1 MSVTAGDTP
10 VPSPGTHVCRAL
22 LLGLDGEQ
30 KGVWLCF
37 YPPKCDDCSCGSSRA
52 PIRAV
57 SFKAGKETVPF
68 AVPWHPR
75 RCCATLSSARPCP
88 VRGEI
93 LSAPSCHPIH
103 TSLSLLKEHPAPTG
117 LNTDPELPS
126 QLCLS
131 PFCSLQLGALSALPP
146 LPNLALPPKPF
157 SPRVFC
163 SQRAPRSSCFFC
175 TNCFS
180 LAHCVESAKGGA
192 GESQLPSHLRSH
204 ILPLSEHTS
213 RAGNKTARGG
223 CFPACLRILWRLE
236 CARTLL
242 PPR

>member
-10 VPSPGTHVCRAL
+10 VPSPGTRVCRAL

-37 YPPKCDDCSCGSSRA
+37 YPPKCDGCSCGSSRA

-68 AVPWHPR
+68 AVPFAVPWHPR
-75 RCCATLSSARPCP
+75 RCCATLRSARPCP

-117 LNTDPELPS
+117 LNTDPDLPS

-146 LPNLALPPKPF
+146 LPILPNLALPPKPF
-157 SPRVFC
+157 SLVCFVPSERHGAPVSSAQIVFPLHIVWRALKEERENHSSLLISDHTFSLSPSTHPELGTKHPEVAA
-163 SQRAPRSSCFFC
+163 SQRA
-175 TNCFS
+175 
-180 LAHCVESAKGGA
+180 
-192 GESQLPSHLRSH
+192 
-204 ILPLSEHTS
+204 
-213 RAGNKTARGG
+213 
-223 CFPACLRILWRLE
+223 
-236 CARTLL
+236 
-242 PPR
+242 